1 VALFCSGPTGRF
13 LFIPPARDNCFN
25 TFSQEINTM
34 PVFDEALAL
43 HMTEDGHWRALA
55 DNRYEAITGM
65 YGGWTAAVI
74 LKAVILQSG
83 QEFSP
88 SAMTINYVHKIEPGS
103 EVKIEAKLV
112 GNGRSIQHWQA
123 QIMEVDGARI
133 LAHAMLVFS
142 ARRETDGH
150 TQPSMPDVPDPET
163 LEVFIPSWTK
173 GRAFQFADQR
183 PVHGFPAFARHDTT
197 SMAWV
202 REGEARKI
210 DHVQLAFLSDLYP
223 PRPFFWSDGPRPYAT
238 TTLSVYFHATA
249 DELDSVDDDF
259 ALNEAIGT
267 RGERSTSG
275 QQARIWSRDGKL
287 LMTTEQLGW
296 FR

>member
-1 VALFCSGPTGRF
+1 MSA
-13 LFIPPARDNCFN
+13 
-25 TFSQEINTM
+25 
-34 PVFDEALAL
+34 FDEALAL
-43 HMTEDGHWRALA
+43 RINEDGHWLALA

-65 YGGWTAAVI
+65 YGGWAVGVI
-74 LKAVILQSG
+74 LKTVILQSG

-88 SAMTINYVHKIEPGS
+88 SALTINYVHKIEPGS
-103 EVKIEAKLV
+103 EVKIEARLI

-123 QIMEVDGARI
+123 QIMEADGVRI
-133 LAHAMLVFS
+133 LAQAMLVFS

-163 LEVFIPSWTK
+163 LEEFIAPWLR
-173 GRAFQFADQR
+173 GRPFYFAHQR
-183 PVHGFPAFARHDTT
+183 PVHGFPAFARYETT

-202 REGEARKI
+202 REGEGRKM

-223 PRPFFWSDGPRPYAT
+223 PRPFFWSEGPRPYAT
-238 TTLSVYFHATA
+238 TTLSLYFHATA
-249 DELDSVDDDF
+249 DELDAVDDDF
-259 ALNEAIGT
+259 VLNEAIGT

-275 QQARIWSRDGKL
+275 QQARIWSRNGEL

>member
-1 VALFCSGPTGRF
+1 MSA
-13 LFIPPARDNCFN
+13 
-25 TFSQEINTM
+25 
-34 PVFDEALAL
+34 FDEAFAL
-43 HMTEDGHWRALA
+43 DITGAGHYLALA
-55 DNRYEAITGM
+55 DARYEAITGM
-65 YGGWTAAVI
+65 YGGWAVAAI

-83 QEFSP
+83 QEFGP
-88 SAMTINYVHKIEPGS
+88 SALTINYVHKIEPGS

-112 GNGRSIQHWQA
+112 GSGRSIQHWQA
-123 QIMEVDGARI
+123 QIMDADGART
-133 LAHAMLVFS
+133 LANAMLVFT

-150 TQPSMPDVPDPET
+150 TQPSMPDVPDPEM
-163 LEVFIPSWTK
+163 LEVYIPAWAK
-173 GRAFQFADQR
+173 GRSFQFTDVR
-183 PVHGFPAFARHDTT
+183 PVHGYPAFARHDTT

-202 REGEARKI
+202 RECEARKI
-210 DHVQLAFLSDLYP
+210 DLVQLAFLSDSYP

-238 TTLSVYFHATA
+238 TTLSVYFHATEE
-249 DELDSVDDDF
+249 ELDAVDDDF
-259 ALNEAIGT
+259 VLNEAIGT

>member
-1 VALFCSGPTGRF
+1 MSVL
-13 LFIPPARDNCFN
+13 
-25 TFSQEINTM
+25 
-34 PVFDEALAL
+34 DEALAL
-43 HMTEDGHWRALA
+43 RMTEDGHCLA
-55 DNRYEAITGM
+55 VADARYAAITGM
-65 YGGWTAAVI
+65 YGGWTVAVI
-74 LKAVILQSG
+74 LKAVLFQSG
-83 QEFSP
+83 EEFRP
-88 SAMTINYVHKIEPGS
+88 SALTINFVHKIEPGT
-103 EVKIEAKLV
+103 EVKIEARLV

-123 QIMEVDGARI
+123 QIMETDGART

-163 LEVFIPSWTK
+163 LEAFIAPWAREKS
-173 GRAFQFADQR
+173 FQFAEQR

-202 REGEARKI
+202 REGEGRKM
-210 DHVQLAFLSDLYP
+210 DHVQLAFLSDCYP

-249 DELDSVDDDF
+249 DELDAVDDDF
-259 ALNEAIGT
+259 VLNHAIGT

-275 QQARIWSRDGKL
+275 QQAQLWSQDGKL

>member
-1 VALFCSGPTGRF
+1 MR
-13 LFIPPARDNCFN
+13 
-25 TFSQEINTM
+25 
-34 PVFDEALAL
+34 VFDEAHDL
-43 HMTEDGHWRALA
+43 HITEDRHWLALA
-55 DNRYEAITGM
+55 DARYAAINGM
-65 YGGWTAAVI
+65 YGGWTVAAI

-88 SAMTINYVHKIEPGS
+88 SALTINYVHKIEPGS
-103 EVKIEAKLV
+103 ELKIEAKLV
-112 GNGRSIQHWQA
+112 GSGRSIQHWQA
-123 QIMEVDGARI
+123 QIMEADGARI

-142 ARRETDGH
+142 ARRETDGR

-163 LEVFIPSWTK
+163 LEVFIPAWAK
-173 GRAFQFADQR
+173 GQPFQIADVR
-183 PVHGFPAFARHDTT
+183 PVHGYPAFARHDTT

-210 DHVQLAFLSDLYP
+210 DHVQLAFLSDSYP

-238 TTLSVYFHATA
+238 MTLSVYFHATA
-249 DELDSVDDDF
+249 DELDTVDDDF
-259 ALNEAIGT
+259 VLNEAIGT